1 MVGDLQVWF
10 SELNYW
16 MTKYYC
22 ESLSE
27 LEDTLFYDYGVTL
40 EVL

>member
-1 MVGDLQVWF
+1 MEDVLKVWF

-16 MTKYYC
+16 MTKYNC
-22 ESLSE
+22 RDLKE
-27 LEDTLFYDYGVTL
+27 LDDTLWFEYGVTL

>member
-1 MVGDLQVWF
+1 MIGDFLVWF

-16 MTKYYC
+16 MTKYDC
-22 ESLSE
+22 KSLSE
-27 LEDTLFYDYGVTL
+27 LEDILFYDYGVTL

>member
-10 SELNYW
+10 SELNYC
-16 MTKYYC
+16 MTKYDC